1 MTQWSRDTSRVYDEP
16 YIVCEDLFKIHKV
29 ADLEVVALRGLDLR
43 VYHGEV
49 LAIVGPSGS
58 GKSTLLHT
66 LAGYDTPSAGRVTV
80 AGKNLLKMAASDLV
94 EYRRLGIGFVWQ
106 QVSRNLVPY
115 LTAQQNVELPLLLAS
130 RKKEERTKRAASL
143 LDFVRLSHRAGH
155 TTDRLSG
162 GEQQR
167 VAIAVAL
174 ANNPPLLLA
183 DEPTAELDT
192 KTGQEILD
200 LLRSVNKSYG
210 TTIVIVTHD
219 QNISSQVDRV
229 VAMSDGKTSTETVR
243 RRNYEQRGEG
253 DEGIEERAIVDGS
266 GRLQI
271 PKEYLDKL
279 GISERVRVTLEGDRV
294 VLEAD
299 GK

>member
-183 DEPTAELDT
+183 DEPTGELDT

-243 RRNYEQRGEG
+243 RRN
-253 DEGIEERAIVDGS
+253 
-266 GRLQI
+266 
-271 PKEYLDKL
+271 
-279 GISERVRVTLEGDRV
+279 
-294 VLEAD
+294 
-299 GK
+299 

>member
-130 RKKEERTKRAASL
+130 RKKEERTERAASL
-143 LDFVRLSHRAGH
+143 LDFVRLGHRAGH

-183 DEPTAELDT
+183 DEPTGELDT

-200 LLRSVNKSYG
+200 LLRSVNESYG

-294 VLEAD
+294 V
-299 GK
+299 